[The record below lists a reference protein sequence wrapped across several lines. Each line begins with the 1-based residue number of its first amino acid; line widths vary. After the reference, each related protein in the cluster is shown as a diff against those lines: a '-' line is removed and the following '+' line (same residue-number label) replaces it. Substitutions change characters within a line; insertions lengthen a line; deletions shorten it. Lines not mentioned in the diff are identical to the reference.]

1 MTRSQ
6 KDLIGS
12 IVTKHWDKL
21 VQLAYRKTGDTELSK
36 DLVQEVILTACVKI
50 ETLEKHPL
58 PLAWC
63 YSTLNNLIM
72 RAYEAA
78 YRTNEI
84 ITDEIYP
91 EIPSVDEL
99 TLEDFDE
106 GCVLLDDYTPQISQ
120 TVIPRADL
128 QEVYIDMMS
137 DILPFARTALLN
149 GTGITAIRVGSE
161 DE

>member
-36 DLVQEVILTACVKI
+36 DLAQEVILTACVKI

-84 ITDEIYP
+84 ITDETTQAKP
-91 EIPSVDEL
+91 PSIPPMLSAFYVSRR
-99 TLEDFDE
+99 
-106 GCVLLDDYTPQISQ
+106 SQ
-120 TVIPRADL
+120 QLCCSRL
-128 QEVYIDMMS
+128 
-137 DILPFARTALLN
+137 
-149 GTGITAIRVGSE
+149 
-161 DE
+161 

>member
-36 DLVQEVILTACVKI
+36 DLAQEVILTACVKI

-91 EIPSVDEL
+91 KISSVDEL
-99 TLEDFDE
+99 TLEDCLPNTLSPAE
-106 GCVLLDDYTPQISQ
+106 RELIILRVGKGLSTAEIAQIK
-120 TVIPRADL
+120 
-128 QEVYIDMMS
+128 
-137 DILPFARTALLN
+137 
-149 GTGITAIRVGSE
+149 GISNTAIRKQISRAYE
-161 DE
+161 KCRKLLKKE